1 MAGAEPSDM
10 TVAEVLEHVR
20 DLEQQIELSSARERQ
35 LGERLAD
42 AQAEFKRVST
52 VLTLERSKHESTR
65 RHAQQREDQLREHIA
80 DGVDQLAALAA
91 ERDAERAR
99 RYDEVELRERVVDDV
114 RSELNVER
122 ARVQTLEKQREA
134 LGRVMQNAQRR
145 EQQLKQH
152 LADAVGQLAALTAE
166 RDAERARRHDEVDLR
181 EQALDDM
188 RSELN
193 AERASVKTLEDQQR
207 KTSDKFVRDAV
218 PALRAGA
225 TICRLWA
232 EEMDG
237 WLQERFLKKAHLFDL
252 IAARA
257 PIDVVSPPV
266 TTNPTVAGGS

>member
-99 RYDEVELRERVVDDV
+99 RYDEVELRER
-114 RSELNVER
+114 
-122 ARVQTLEKQREA
+122 
-134 LGRVMQNAQRR
+134 
-145 EQQLKQH
+145 
-152 LADAVGQLAALTAE
+152 
-166 RDAERARRHDEVDLR
+166 
-181 EQALDDM
+181 ALDDM